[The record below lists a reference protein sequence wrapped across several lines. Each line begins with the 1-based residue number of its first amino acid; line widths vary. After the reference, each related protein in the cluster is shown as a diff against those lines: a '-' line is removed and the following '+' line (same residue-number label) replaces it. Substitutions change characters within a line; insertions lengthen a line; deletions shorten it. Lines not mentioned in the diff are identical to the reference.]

1 MTITNPV
8 TYKQVTLPTDVPLRN
23 VVIVAHR
30 TRAAYLSMKI
40 SKRHRFQ
47 MRVYLYYYTHL
58 NACAVSNLRLPY
70 WIGSL
75 AHWIWRVAYDE
86 VPGWNLSISPWS
98 SIFWYPAIVIQLIL
112 SNKTSFQEVKTA
124 MKARA
129 KSAATSIEIPGGKL
143 INSVNT
149 SINSCTQ
156 TVLSFISW
164 WILCCIHSYT
174 QITQEASWKCIN
186 GLMEGIGGN

>member
-47 MRVYLYYYTHL
+47 MRVYLYYIHL

-86 VPGWNLSISPWS
+86 VSGGNLSISHWP
-98 SIFWYPAIVIQLIL
+98 SIFWYPAIVNQLIL

-174 QITQEASWKCIN
+174 QITQGTSWKCLY